1 MVLFLPL
8 CLFDAHLHSWC
19 FLMFSLMAANG
30 SDILVVGE
38 FYDQVW
44 VIEFSFMT
52 FTNSEKYFSV
62 SSLLDF

>member
-1 MVLFLPL
+1 MTG
-8 CLFDAHLHSWC
+8 A
-19 FLMFSLMAANG
+19 
-30 SDILVVGE
+30 DILVVGE

-52 FTNSEKYFSV
+52 FTNSEKYSSV